1 MRRRA
6 RTRILL
12 AYGGVLLFLVFAL
25 FPFYWMAVTSLK
37 PNKEL
42 FDLTK
47 VPLITYSITLDHYA
61 LVFFRTQ
68 FWRWALNSLVVSVA
82 ATLTAVVVS
91 TLAAYAIVR
100 LDFRGANAFG
110 TAIFITY
117 LVPPTLLFLPLSRV
131 VASLGLVDN
140 LWALIVTYPTFL
152 VPFCT
157 WLLMGFLRTIPREL
171 EESAM
176 VDGASRL
183 QAMLRVVLPVAA
195 PGVLTAV
202 MFSFTLAWGHFIYAL
217 AFVSST
223 PSKMLTV
230 GLATELVRGDVF
242 YWGSLMA
249 GALLASVPVVTV
261 YGFFTRRF
269 VSGLLAGAVKG

>member
-1 MRRRA
+1 MRRRIRV
-6 RTRILL
+6 RTLL

-37 PNKEL
+37 PNREL
-42 FDLTK
+42 FDLNQ
-47 VPLITYSITLDHYA
+47 VPLITRSITLDHYT
-61 LVFFRTQ
+61 LVLFRTQ
-68 FWRWALNSLVVSVA
+68 FWRWALNSLIVSVT
-82 ATLTAVVVS
+82 ATLTAALVS
-91 TLAAYAIVR
+91 TLAAYAVVR
-100 LDFRGANAFG
+100 LRFWGADTFG

-131 VASLGLVDN
+131 VGTLGLTDS

-157 WLLMGFLRTIPREL
+157 WLLMGYLRTIPREL

-176 VDGASRL
+176 IDGASRI
-183 QAMLRVVLPVAA
+183 QALLLVVLPVAA

-202 MFSFTLAWGHFIYAL
+202 MFSFTLSWGHFIYAL

-223 PSKMLTV
+223 PSKLLTV

-249 GALLASVPVVTV
+249 GAMLASVPVVAV
-261 YGFFTRRF
+261 YGLFTRRF